1 MVSMETTRQVAVHSA
16 DLECHLGY
24 WLRRVSNAVS
34 GAFSRSLQEKNTSVA
49 EWVLLSELHDR
60 GQATPSELADA
71 LGLTRGAISKV
82 IDKLEEKSWIQ
93 TDSNEG
99 DGRSRLLALTREGRR
114 SLPALA
120 AVADSNDAHF
130 FDCLNIEE
138 KRTLRQILSKVAVH
152 HNIHAVPTE

>member
-1 MVSMETTRQVAVHSA
+1 METKEQMALHAA
-16 DLECHLGY
+16 DLESHLGY

-34 GAFSRSLQEKNTSVA
+34 GAFSRSLQAKNTSVA
-49 EWVLLSELHDR
+49 EWVLLCELQDR
-60 GQATPSELADA
+60 GQATPSELAGA

-93 TDSNEG
+93 TDSKED
-99 DGRSRLLALTREGRR
+99 DGRSRLLTLTREGRR

-120 AVADSNDAHF
+120 TIADSNDAHF
-130 FDCLNIEE
+130 FDCLTVSE
-138 KRTLRQILSKVAVH
+138 KRTLRQILGKVVVH

>member
-1 MVSMETTRQVAVHSA
+1 METKQQMTLHAA
-16 DLECHLGY
+16 GLESHLGY

-34 GAFSRSLQEKNTSVA
+34 GAFSRSLQEQSTSVA
-49 EWVLLSELHDR
+49 EWVLLSELLER
-60 GQATPSELADA
+60 GQATPSELAGA

-93 TDSNEG
+93 TDTKEG
-99 DGRSRLLALTREGRR
+99 DGRSRLLALTRDGRR

-120 AVADSNDAHF
+120 AIADSNDAHF
-130 FDCLNIEE
+130 FDCLNLTE